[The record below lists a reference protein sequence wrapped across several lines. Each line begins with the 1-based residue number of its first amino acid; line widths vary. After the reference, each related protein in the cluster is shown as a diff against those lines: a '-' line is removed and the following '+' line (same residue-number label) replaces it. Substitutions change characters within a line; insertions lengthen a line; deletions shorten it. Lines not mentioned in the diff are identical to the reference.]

1 VDYPEL
7 GLLIGGERRG
17 RRGRDVLPVVD
28 PATGAVIA
36 ELPVA
41 TAADLDD
48 ALACAAVAADL
59 WRETPAYDRYRI
71 LRRAGE
77 LLRERADA
85 IGRITT
91 TEQGKPLHES
101 TGEVFG
107 AADILD
113 WFAEEGRRVYGRIVP
128 SRAAGVRDMVL
139 RQPVGPV
146 AAFTPWNFP
155 ITIPARKVGA
165 ALAAGCPVVFK
176 PAEETPATGLA
187 LAQALLDAGLP
198 PGVLSVV
205 FGAPA
210 RISEHLIGSP
220 LIRKVTFT
228 GSTAV
233 GRQIAHLAADGVK
246 RLTLELGGHA
256 PVLVFDDVDVADVAL
271 QAVTAKFRN
280 AGQICIAPTRFLIQE
295 GVYEDFVSA
304 FGQAIAGLSVGSGL
318 EPGTM
323 VGPLAHDRR
332 PAAVA
337 ALVDDAVDRGARVV
351 TGGTSSEGPGFFSQ
365 PTLLA
370 DVDADSRAMNE
381 EPFGPVALAVSFTDT
396 DDALRRAN
404 ELPYGLASYAF
415 TGTKS
420 TAYDVAERI
429 EAGMLA
435 INHFR
440 LVGPETPFGG
450 VKESGYGSEG
460 GAEGIEEFL
469 FSKLVSELR

>member
-1 VDYPEL
+1 MDYPEL
-7 GLLIGGERRG
+7 ELLIGGERRG
-17 RRGRDVLPVVD
+17 RGGRDVRPVVD

-48 ALACAAVAADL
+48 ALTCAAGSVEL
-59 WRETPAYDRYRI
+59 WRQTPAYDRYRI

-101 TGEVFG
+101 KGEVFG

-165 ALAAGCPVVFK
+165 ALAAGCPVVLK

-187 LAQALLDAGLP
+187 LAEALVDAGLP

-205 FGAPA
+205 FGVPSQIA
-210 RISEHLIGSP
+210 EHLISSP
-220 LIRKVTFT
+220 VIRKVTFT

-233 GRQIAHLAADGVK
+233 GRQIAHWAADGIK

-256 PVLVFDDVDVADVAL
+256 PVLIFDDADLEEAMRGAL
-271 QAVTAKFRN
+271 TAKFRN
-280 AGQICIAPTRFLIQE
+280 AGQICIAPTRFLVQE
-295 GVYEDFVSA
+295 GVYDEFVSA
-304 FGQAIAGLSVGSGL
+304 FGAAIEALPVGSGL
-318 EPGTM
+318 DPATM

-332 PAAVA
+332 PDAVA
-337 ALVDDAVDRGARVV
+337 ALVDDAVGRGARLV
-351 TGGTSSEGPGFFSQ
+351 TGGSASSGPGYYWE

-370 DVDADSRAMNE
+370 DVDEDALAMHE
-381 EPFGPVALAVSFTDT
+381 EPFGPVALAVPFTDT

-415 TGTKS
+415 TGSKS

-460 GAEGIEEFL
+460 GTEGIEDFL
-469 FSKLVSELR
+469 FSKLVSEQR